1 MRGGWFTMTLPTPRG
16 SRMCGKQRACGR
28 VILDLWQLKEL
39 RAHFA
44 DVWQIRDLGESEIDS
59 KGFRDGATGVLVGVW
74 ISKELAQLVIESKGV
89 AGVVASDN
97 VEDLSDFPEVWQAK
111 GLEGEGQELGEGAL
125 TGGTGRGT
133 IPPDMPL
140 L

>member
-1 MRGGWFTMTLPTPRG
+1 MTLPTPWG

-39 RAHFA
+39 RVHFA

-89 AGVVASDN
+89 AGVIASDN
-97 VEDLSDFPEVWQAK
+97 VADSGDFPEVWQAK
-111 GLEGEGQELGEGAL
+111 GLGGKEEELGKSAL
-125 TGGTGRGT
+125 TGR
-133 IPPDMPL
+133 
-140 L
+140 